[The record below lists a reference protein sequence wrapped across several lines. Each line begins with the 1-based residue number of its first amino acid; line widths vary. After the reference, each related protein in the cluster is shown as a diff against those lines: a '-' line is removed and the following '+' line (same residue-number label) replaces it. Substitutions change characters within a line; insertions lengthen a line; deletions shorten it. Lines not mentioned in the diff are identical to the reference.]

1 MPENMKIGARAV
13 IETVGSPKEYIEETL
28 KTYIQKLKESGI
40 NIISEVFHEG
50 VAVEDTR
57 FFSTFVELDIIF
69 KTTADLLTFCFDSMP
84 SSIEIYE
91 PEEFVLKASELNGFL
106 NDLQAKIH
114 ENDLIVKNYKAQNSI
129 LDQNAM
135 AVFQNFLI
143 YSLKQGPKTL
153 SELTK
158 PVGLEPE
165 MLRPFLDKLIEKKR
179 IKLEDEK
186 YAVA

>member
-1 MPENMKIGARAV
+1 MPENLKIGARAV
-13 IETVGSPKEYIEETL
+13 IETVGAPKEYIEQTL
-28 KTYIQKLKESGI
+28 KDYIQKLKGI
-40 NIISEVFHEG
+40 GVNIISEVYHEG
-50 VAVEDTR
+50 VSVEDTK
-57 FFSTFVELDIIF
+57 FFSTFVEVDIVF
-69 KTTADLLTFCFDSMP
+69 KSTADMLNFCFDAMP

-91 PEEFVLKASELNGFL
+91 PEEFVMKASELNGFL

-114 ENDLIVKNYKAQNSI
+114 ENDLIVKNYKAQNSL

-143 YSLKQGPKTL
+143 FALKQGPKSL
-153 SELTK
+153 SELTS

-165 MLRPFLDKLIEKKR
+165 MLRPFLDKLIEKKKV
-179 IKLEDEK
+179 KLENEK